1 MSFAS
6 LSMEDRIERNSFSNT
21 SIFAKAPGNI
31 MKNVMFD
38 QCKDEITSLHSDAYL
53 PGYTAGELVD
63 DLEDLFNKFGKES
76 KTLQW
81 ALQIIYI
88 SNSED
93 DVTGFYDGS
102 ISMKEHANLVDFLLE
117 KEVKGFEK
125 LIEVGFK
132 KKN

>member
-6 LSMEDRIERNSFSNT
+6 LTMENQIEREIFSNN
-21 SIFAKAPGNI
+21 SIFNKAPGNI
-31 MKNVMFD
+31 MKNVMFN
-38 QCKDEITSLHSDAYL
+38 QCNAELTSIGRIPY
-53 PGYTAGELVD
+53 GYYATDLLD
-63 DLEDLFNKFGKES
+63 DLEVLFNKFGKES
-76 KTLQW
+76 KVLQW

-93 DVTGFYDGS
+93 DVLGFYDGS
-102 ISMKEHANLVDFLLE
+102 ICMKEHAELVDFLLE

-125 LIEVGFK
+125 LVEVGFK

>member
-6 LSMEDRIERNSFSNT
+6 LTMENRIEQEVFSNN
-21 SIFAKAPGNI
+21 SIFNKAPGNI
-31 MKNVMFD
+31 MKTVMFD
-38 QCKDEITSLHSDAYL
+38 QCKEELESIGRIPY
-53 PGYTAGELVD
+53 GYYAVDLLD
-63 DLEDLFNKFGKES
+63 DLETLFDRFGKES
-76 KTLQW
+76 KVLQW

-93 DVTGFYDGS
+93 DVLGFYDGS
-102 ISMKEHANLVDFLLE
+102 ISMKEHANLVDFLLT

-125 LIEVGFK
+125 LVEVGFK